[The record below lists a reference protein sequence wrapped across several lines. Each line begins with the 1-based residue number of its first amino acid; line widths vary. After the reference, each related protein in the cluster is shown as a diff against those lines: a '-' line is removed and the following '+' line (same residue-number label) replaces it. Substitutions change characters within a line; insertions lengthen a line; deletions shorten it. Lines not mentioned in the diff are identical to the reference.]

1 MCKKIDMEAKF
12 KEEYDAECERIRN
25 RELREDTWYAMTDGM
40 YGDYPD
46 DLDD

>member
-12 KEEYDAECERIRN
+12 KAEYDAECERIN
-25 RELREDTWYAMTDGM
+25 RELQKDTWYAMTDGM